1 MKELLYTVN
10 VTFAVAVPEDQDAQS
25 YLADAINETLRD
37 HMRHLAPQS
46 CILDYI
52 INGYRHEN
60 SVSVEC
66 YEEGDAF
73 QPEHSSQNTTINPN
87 LIAAAPELMDLV
99 LQAHE
104 RFTDNDMLPPN
115 HKLSQWLKKAESLFA
130 KVGGY

>member
-1 MKELLYTVN
+1 MKDTQQNSPWKISFGKIIDDENKVICTLPN
-10 VTFAVAVPEDQDAQS
+10 QRIQ
-25 YLADAINETLRD
+25 ADA
-37 HMRHLAPQS
+37 
-46 CILDYI
+46 
-52 INGYRHEN
+52 
-60 SVSVEC
+60 
-66 YEEGDAF
+66 
-73 QPEHSSQNTTINPN
+73 N